1 MGFWIFML
9 IMVMLIP
16 CTFICFGYLFLKK
29 APDKINSVF
38 GYRTKRSM
46 RNKETWVFA
55 HNYIGKLWLVCGI
68 ISLPIS
74 VVSMLLLIGKNDDL
88 IGMIGAIIEG
98 IQIIL
103 MILTILL
110 TERALKKNYG

>member
-9 IMVMLIP
+9 IMVLLIP
-16 CTFICFGYLFLKK
+16 CTFIGFGYLFLKK
-29 APDKINSVF
+29 APAKMNGVF

-55 HNYIGKLWLVCGI
+55 HKYIGKLWLICGI

-74 VVSMLLLIGKNDDL
+74 VVLMLLLFGKNDDL
-88 IGMIGAIIEG
+88 IGTIGATIEG

-103 MILTILL
+103 MILTILP
-110 TERALKKNYG
+110 TERALKKNFG